1 MAMNVDQLKKLE
13 FILDYPS
20 FKENMGFE
28 RCKQI
33 VWRGNRHDWGQ

>member
-1 MAMNVDQLKKLE
+1 MVTNIDKLKRLE

-20 FKENMGFE
+20 FKENMGFG

-33 VWRGNRHDWGQ
+33 GWRDNKHDWG